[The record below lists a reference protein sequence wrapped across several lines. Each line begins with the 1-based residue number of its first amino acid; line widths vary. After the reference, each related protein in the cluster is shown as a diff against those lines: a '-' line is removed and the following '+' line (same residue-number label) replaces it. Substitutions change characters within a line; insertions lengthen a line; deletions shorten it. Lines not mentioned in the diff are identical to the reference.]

1 MQQAKEIILKDPK
14 NLNPEEIYAVAL
26 DYGLDSDKGIEALN
40 ILQKLYPDSELARC
54 YMAVKSLNNNALNDV
69 VAKLEPVMVKSDKE
83 KELLATAYA
92 KQGKLKEA
100 FELLIKVQ
108 KPNDMTRNNIKRLSE
123 YINK

>member
-1 MQQAKEIILKDPK
+1 
-14 NLNPEEIYAVAL
+14 
-26 DYGLDSDKGIEALN
+26 
-40 ILQKLYPDSELARC
+40 
-54 YMAVKSLNNNALNDV
+54 MAVKALNNHAINDV
-69 VAKLEPVMVKSDKE
+69 VSRLEPVMVKSDKE

>member
-1 MQQAKEIILKDPK
+1 
-14 NLNPEEIYAVAL
+14 
-26 DYGLDSDKGIEALN
+26 
-40 ILQKLYPDSELARC
+40 
-54 YMAVKSLNNNALNDV
+54 
-69 VAKLEPVMVKSDKE
+69 MVKSDKE